1 MRIFFIIILLIY
13 PYYLNSKVINLKYE
27 IDWQSIHLADL
38 NWIIKLEESKYEI
51 NFIIK
56 SFGLTDKIYNYES
69 VTNIT
74 GNIENNHLRPEKY
87 ISKTKST
94 KQDRYENIFFS
105 KNGLIT
111 KLDISKELSS
121 DQIELQNNRITEHQ
135 YFTDPISQLTQYI
148 LYNKDSDRIIIDGLN
163 IYELLK
169 SSKENDILQKNNPS
183 IYSGEVSL
191 LDLTFPFFKGLF
203 KENKKNNLKL
213 IRMTYY
219 DNELN
224 NIPVIFEIKS
234 RKFDANLYLKDY
246 NVIE

>member
-38 NWIIKLEESKYEI
+38 NWIIKLEENKYEI

-74 GNIENNHLRPEKY
+74 GNIENNHLRPKEY

-183 IYSGEVSL
+183 IYSGEVSI
-191 LDLTFPFFKGLF
+191 LDLTFPFFKGLL

-219 DNELN
+219 NNELN

>member
-1 MRIFFIIILLIY
+1 M
-13 PYYLNSKVINLKYE
+13 
-27 IDWQSIHLADL
+27 
-38 NWIIKLEESKYEI
+38 
-51 NFIIK
+51 
-56 SFGLTDKIYNYES
+56 
-69 VTNIT
+69 
-74 GNIENNHLRPEKY
+74 
-87 ISKTKST
+87 
-94 KQDRYENIFFS
+94 
-105 KNGLIT
+105 IT

-183 IYSGEVSL
+183 IYSGEVSI
-191 LDLTFPFFKGLF
+191 LDLTFPFFKGLL

-219 DNELN
+219 KNELN

>member
-38 NWIIKLEESKYEI
+38 NWIIKLEENKYEI

-74 GNIENNHLRPEKY
+74 GNIENNHLRPEEY

-105 KNGLIT
+105 KNGLIA
-111 KLDISKELSS
+111 KIDISKELSS

-191 LDLTFPFFKGLF
+191 LDLTFPFF
-203 KENKKNNLKL
+203 
-213 IRMTYY
+213 
-219 DNELN
+219 
-224 NIPVIFEIKS
+224 
-234 RKFDANLYLKDY
+234 
-246 NVIE
+246 

>member
-1 MRIFFIIILLIY
+1 MKNIL
-13 PYYLNSKVINLKYE
+13 
-27 IDWQSIHLADL
+27 
-38 NWIIKLEESKYEI
+38 
-51 NFIIK
+51 
-56 SFGLTDKIYNYES
+56 
-69 VTNIT
+69 
-74 GNIENNHLRPEKY
+74 
-87 ISKTKST
+87 
-94 KQDRYENIFFS
+94 FS

-183 IYSGEVSL
+183 IYSGEVSI
-191 LDLTFPFFKGLF
+191 LDLTFPFFKGLL

-219 DNELN
+219 NNELN

>member
-38 NWIIKLEESKYEI
+38 NWIIKLEENKYKI

-69 VTNIT
+69 VTNIS

-148 LYNKDSDRIIIDGLN
+148 LYNKDSDRLIIDGIN
-163 IYELLK
+163 IYKLLK
-169 SSKENDILQKNNPS
+169 SSEEYDILQKNNPS
-183 IYSGEVSL
+183 IYSGEVGL
-191 LDLTFPFFKGLF
+191 LDLVFPIFKGLY
-203 KENKKNNLKL
+203 KENKKNNLEV
-213 IRMTYY
+213 ITVYY
-219 DNELN
+219 FEKEKIK
-224 NIPVIFEIKS
+224 IPAKFKINS
-234 RKFDANLYLKDY
+234 RKFKANLHLKEY
-246 NVIE
+246 EILQ